1 MKNLFEVEFKTKS
14 VEQPALVE
22 SDATPPVHADTN
34 ELVECMMG
42 GYDGYREQSFEDKL
56 RQAVSLI
63 RNAVMDEAHKNL
75 GDDGKVPK
83 KYDPD
88 NNPWANTEKM
98 LAKAVFVDQ
107 FKPLVAKVRSEI
119 DKFYE

>member
-1 MKNLFEVEFKTKS
+1 MKNLFEVEFRTGDAK
-14 VEQPALVE
+14 ALVE
-22 SDATPPVHADTN
+22 SDVAPPVSADTK
-34 ELVECMMG
+34 ELVECMHD
-42 GYDGYREQSFEDKL
+42 GYSEYREQSFEDKL

-63 RNAVMDEAHKNL
+63 RGAIMDEAHKNL

-88 NNPWANTEKM
+88 NNPWATTEKM

-107 FKPLVAKVRSEI
+107 FKPLVARVRAEI
-119 DKFYE
+119 NKFYE